1 MSWEVRENHT
11 EDLTGVDGGER
22 VACDVGRDPQTGYTH
37 VGGVGFNG
45 STTLTAEAEGGNEE
59 C

>member
-22 VACDVGRDPQTGYTH
+22 VVCDVVRDPQTCHTH

-45 STTLTAEAEGGNEE
+45 STALTAEAEGGMRE
-59 C
+59 